1 LINALNY
8 LILKDKDII
17 DRIHFDIVGDSS
29 ITEFLK
35 KKKFTYDFKGTI
47 ENENELIN
55 FYNKNDF
62 FLNQSIQDAGPVMV
76 NEALACGTPV
86 ISFRNGVS
94 VDVIRN
100 GYNGFLISKIS
111 SELLAKK
118 INEISFYRKKKISSL
133 VKNSRKTAKN
143 YFNIKNLT
151 QELIKLCQ

>member
-1 LINALNY
+1 
-8 LILKDKDII
+8 
-17 DRIHFDIVGDSS
+17 
-29 ITEFLK
+29 
-35 KKKFTYDFKGTI
+35 
-47 ENENELIN
+47 
-55 FYNKNDF
+55 
-62 FLNQSIQDAGPVMV
+62 MV

-133 VKNSRKTAKN
+133 VKFKKTAKN

>member
-1 LINALNY
+1 
-8 LILKDKDII
+8 
-17 DRIHFDIVGDSS
+17 
-29 ITEFLK
+29 
-35 KKKFTYDFKGTI
+35 
-47 ENENELIN
+47 
-55 FYNKNDF
+55 
-62 FLNQSIQDAGPVMV
+62 MV

-111 SELLAKK
+111 VSYWQKK
-118 INEISFYRKKKISSL
+118 LMKFHFIEKKISSL

>member
-1 LINALNY
+1 M
-8 LILKDKDII
+8 K
-17 DRIHFDIVGDSS
+17 
-29 ITEFLK
+29 
-35 KKKFTYDFKGTI
+35 
-47 ENENELIN
+47 
-55 FYNKNDF
+55 
-62 FLNQSIQDAGPVMV
+62 
-76 NEALACGTPV
+76 LACGTPV